1 MGFVPGFL
9 PWILYWAL
17 VGNVDFRL
25 AVCVSL
31 AVASGTQLVSRM
43 RGQLWRSL
51 EVGVVD
57 LRTAHRSCKLL
68 SAYAVASRALKA
80 LEARTIDDGH
90 EKSKT
95 PSQADVVQWQNI
107 SFPSSCQRSSITLL
121 LDASH

>member
-43 RGQLWRSL
+43 HGQTWRASKSAL
-51 EVGVVD
+51 LIFV
-57 LRTAHRSCKLL
+57 LLTAA
-68 SAYAVASRALKA
+68 AYC
-80 LEARTIDDGH
+80 
-90 EKSKT
+90 
-95 PSQADVVQWQNI
+95 
-107 SFPSSCQRSSITLL
+107 CQRTQSLREP
-121 LDASH
+121 

>member
-43 RGQLWRSL
+43 RGQTWRASKSAL
-51 EVGVVD
+51 LIFV
-57 LRTAHRSCKLL
+57 LLTAAANC
-68 SAYAVASRALKA
+68 
-80 LEARTIDDGH
+80 
-90 EKSKT
+90 
-95 PSQADVVQWQNI
+95 
-107 SFPSSCQRSSITLL
+107 CQRTQSLREPGRHLRHERSTMGMRRAKRLVKRM
-121 LDASH
+121 

>member
-1 MGFVPGFL
+1 MGFVLGFL
-9 PWILYWAL
+9 RWIFYWAL

-57 LRTAHRSCKLL
+57 LRTAHRSCNLL
-68 SAYAVASRALKA
+68 SAMPFRSAGCSR
-80 LEARTIDDGH
+80 
-90 EKSKT
+90 
-95 PSQADVVQWQNI
+95 
-107 SFPSSCQRSSITLL
+107 
-121 LDASH
+121 